1 MVIRKTQLNVCG
13 VTVNKEITETD
24 NGDIDIL
31 WYPYSTFTETAVLKL
46 MEEMQIKYQIKN
58 NIKIIFEI
66 GDFQTSTT
74 VKNSKNIMSKIYNSL
89 PSTSEVKNISIV
101 GHKTESLQL
110 IIKILA

>member
-13 VTVNKEITETD
+13 VTVNTEIVETD

-46 MEEMQIKYQIKN
+46 MEEIQIKYQIKN

-74 VKNSKNIMSKIYNSL
+74 VKNSKNIMSEIYNGL

-110 IIKILA
+110 IIKIIA